1 MDAAFCDLNISTP
14 QAFHG
19 VARAVPGDPPPLDGA
34 RASKIL
40 RIQQLSLLGNG
51 FPLGVIPFISPS
63 PNHKELGSLALQ
75 SLIGKVCM
83 GDWWV
88 GLVGQFRPKKL
99 LSSIKAEASTADPWQ
114 LPFLKNSAKHF
125 LDKSL
130 YKIGLCAQIAL
141 TSSSSL
147 LFSTENHG
155 EGKKRRTKAMLV
167 HQLPDHDLTLEAAW
181 PELFIDSKQ
190 NYWEVPESISLDCSS
205 IVSDSGLR
213 YRFGIYKN
221 SGLPKAVDAPVD
233 AQSPLAL
240 SPGLCA
246 KAAFSIEKSK
256 DLWRVIAKEED
267 DVIIKT
273 KYHQIYR
280 PSYDVRLK
288 EPHLNISGIIGG
300 YCESWLAGLKEN
312 RSRFGAD
319 VFGSANCSFQLG
331 KFRNNFLDLTRIDA
345 RLDICSASALA
356 KGLFSNPPQND
367 LSSPKLNF
375 IFQQQVL
382 GPIVFRVN
390 SRFSL
395 EHTSGRPEPKLEDV
409 TYSLNYALRALR
421 SGKVVAWYSPNRKE
435 GMIELRLFEF

>member
-1 MDAAFCDLNISTP
+1 MASLRTAMDATFCDLNISTP

-34 RASKIL
+34 RASKVL

-51 FPLGVIPFISPS
+51 FPLGVIPLISPS

-83 GDWWV
+83 DDCFVEPDEKESESRWV

-99 LSSIKAEASTADPWQ
+99 LSSIKAEASAAKDWQ
-114 LPFLKNSAKHF
+114 LPLLKNSAKHF

-130 YKIGLCAQIAL
+130 YKIGLCTQIAL

-167 HQLPDHDLTLEAAW
+167 HQ
-181 PELFIDSKQ
+181 
-190 NYWEVPESISLDCSS
+190 
-205 IVSDSGLR
+205 
-213 YRFGIYKN
+213 
-221 SGLPKAVDAPVD
+221 
-233 AQSPLAL
+233 
-240 SPGLCA
+240 A
-246 KAAFSIEKSK
+246 K
-256 DLWRVIAKEED
+256 
-267 DVIIKT
+267 
-273 KYHQIYR
+273 
-280 PSYDVRLK
+280 
-288 EPHLNISGIIGG
+288 
-300 YCESWLAGLKEN
+300 
-312 RSRFGAD
+312 
-319 VFGSANCSFQLG
+319 
-331 KFRNNFLDLTRIDA
+331 IDA
-345 RLDICSASALA
+345 RLDICSASSLA

-367 LSSPKLNF
+367 LSSPKLNL

-395 EHTSGRPEPKLEDV
+395 ENSSGRPKPQLEDV
-409 TYSLNYALRALR
+409 IYSLNYALRALR
-421 SGKVVAWYSPNRKE
+421 SGKVVAWYSPKRKE